1 MQASN
6 STPIDVRVTVE
17 TGSGTRGGG
26 KKPSLELLGD
36 DLDQAIT
43 LAPYSYRLSST
54 GGKGEVRFY
63 VQEKGKWTLAA
74 SAAFSDPNALVTLV
88 GASGKYRVEVTY
100 PQVA

>member
-26 KKPSLELLGD
+26 KKPSKKLLGVNV
-36 DLDQAIT
+36 DQAIA
-43 LAPYSYRLSST
+43 LAPYSYRPSAA
-54 GGKGEVRFY
+54 GGKGEVHFY
-63 VQEKGKWTLAA
+63 VQEKGEWTHAA
-74 SAAFSDPNALVTLV
+74 SAAFNDPNALVTLV
-88 GASGKYRVEVTY
+88 GSSGKYRVEVTY